1 MAEPVAGHE
10 ARRTALAEHA
20 RLSGE
25 LSVLRATAAKARQL
39 NRRVELNLAIRDLET
54 RQRNLADNL

>member
-1 MAEPVAGHE
+1 M
-10 ARRTALAEHA
+10 AEHA

>member
-1 MAEPVAGHE
+1 M
-10 ARRTALAEHA
+10 AEHA

-25 LSVLRATAAKARQL
+25 LFVLRATAAKARQL

-54 RQRNLADNL
+54 RQRTLADNL

>member
-25 LSVLRATAAKARQL
+25 LFVLRATAAKARQL
-39 NRRVELNLAIRDLET
+39 NSHVELNLAIRDLET
-54 RQRNLADNL
+54 RQRTLADNL